1 VLTLLVAVGALT
13 ALVAGIAGAWSPCG
27 FSMVDTIGT
36 ALGDARRGVMIFATA
51 SFTVGAV
58 AGGVATFGGL
68 ALLGGL
74 LGHGAAGL
82 RDALAGALALAAALA
97 DWRGWRIAPQIR
109 RQVPERWR
117 WIMPLPLA
125 CGLYGLLL
133 GLGFTTFVLSFAVWA
148 LAGISFAADS
158 AIFGVVIGAAF
169 GVGRALPVLW
179 IAPRLGTERGD
190 LALDRLALEPRLWLG
205 LRRLDAIGLGACAAL
220 LAGSGAL
227 AAGANFATDPSAY
240 GGSLAWQAVGGRG
253 WLYTH
258 SKTMEL
264 PGRLPALGGG
274 NLAYVSRA
282 KIVVAP
288 GITSD
293 SPKTI
298 PGPARGKVDALA
310 VSAHWLVVRD
320 ATASGIENLFA
331 LSLRDA
337 AKRRY
342 LAGSATPGAIGR
354 PTVEASTVVWSYSNA
369 HHSGIYQENLSTGVR
384 TVLRLAAANVQYAN
398 PALDEGRLLYERTDR
413 CSQEL
418 LLGLPSIPTAGR
430 DRVLLSLPSTV
441 LRDPGYQPGYIQDY
455 NSASLCKNRPT
466 GPGGTTT
473 LGSTALS
480 GGTAY
485 VSESAANVAHTTI
498 VTVGLGASASGSA
511 RAATRPSTRAA
522 TRPSIRASTRAA
534 NRPSARP
541 PTRAATTAS
550 TPPSRCAPRVS
561 TIDGRRAI
569 AYCGPATVLI
579 QIGGRSY
586 RFTDGLC
593 DRSETVGAL
602 EVSVGTLV
610 RGATGNAGLPFV
622 SLVIGKSPSESEAL
636 EADSGGRQLFGDTV
650 IGPAGTLLGEG
661 TFTSLYG
668 VSFSGSWNCHGVIYA
683 GP

>member
-1 VLTLLVAVGALT
+1 VLTLLIMAGALT
-13 ALVAGIAGAWSPCG
+13 AFVAGIAGAWSPCG
-27 FSMVDTIGT
+27 FSVLDTIGT
-36 ALGDARRGVMIFATA
+36 ALGDARRGVTIFATA
-51 SFTVGAV
+51 TFTIGAV
-58 AGGVATFGGL
+58 AGGAATFGGL

-117 WIMPLPLA
+117 WTMPLPLA

-158 AIFGVVIGAAF
+158 ATLGAVIGAAF
-169 GVGRALPVLW
+169 GIGRALPVAW

-190 LALDRLALEPRLWLG
+190 LALDRLSTEPRLWLG
-205 LRRLDAIGLGACAAL
+205 LRRLDAIGLSACAAL

-227 AAGANFATDPSAY
+227 AAGADFATDPSAY
-240 GGSLAWQAVGGRG
+240 GASFAWQAVGGSG
-253 WLYTH
+253 WLYSH
-258 SKTMEL
+258 STTRKL

-274 NLAYVSRA
+274 NLAYLSGRE
-282 KIVVAP
+282 IVVAP
-288 GITSD
+288 GVTSS
-293 SPKTI
+293 SPATI
-298 PGPARGKVDALA
+298 SAPASGNVDALA

-320 ATASGIENLFA
+320 ASASGIENLFA
-331 LSLRDA
+331 VSLRDP

-354 PTVEASTVVWSYSNA
+354 PAFEGSTVVWSYSSA
-369 HHSGIYQENLSTGVR
+369 RFSGIYEENLSTGAR
-384 TVLRLAAANVQYAN
+384 AVLRLATANVQYAN

-413 CSQEL
+413 CAQEL
-418 LLGLPSIPTAGR
+418 LLGLPSGSSSKR

-441 LRDPGYQPGYIQDY
+441 LRDPGYQSGYIQNY

-466 GPGGTTT
+466 GPGGTTM

-485 VSESAANVAHTTI
+485 VSESPVANVAHTTI
-498 VTVGLGASASGSA
+498 VRIDVGAGA
-511 RAATRPSTRAA
+511 RAAGSVRAPTPASTAAPGAASTAAPSTASSAAA
-522 TRPSIRASTRAA
+522 TSAST
-534 NRPSARP
+534 N
-541 PTRAATTAS
+541 AS
-550 TPPSRCAPRVS
+550 PCAPRVS
-561 TIDGRRAI
+561 TIHARRAI
-569 AYCGPATVLI
+569 VYCGPATVVI
-579 QIGGRSY
+579 QIGARTY
-586 RFTDGLC
+586 RFNDGLC

-602 EVSVGTLV
+602 EVNVGTLV
-610 RGATGNAGLPFV
+610 RGAAGNAGRPFV
-622 SLVIGKSPSESEAL
+622 SMVIAKSPSESEAF
-636 EADSGGRQLFGDTV
+636 EADDGGRQLFGDTV

-661 TFTSLYG
+661 TFTSLFG
-668 VSFSGSWNCHGVIYA
+668 VAFSGSWNCHGVIYD